1 MTVRGLAGARSLRAF
16 RHRNFRLFYVGQAI
30 SLVGSWMQAVAQ
42 SWLVLVLT
50 NDPLMLGLLA
60 AAQWLPVLFLG
71 LFGGLIADALPKRQT
86 LIVVESLMGVLA
98 IVLGLLTLTGVV
110 EVWMVLLLAVFL
122 GCLNAVEMPVRQS
135 FAVEMVGR
143 EDIVNAIALNSA
155 VFNGARVVG
164 PAIAGIAIAAFDIS
178 IAFLINGLSY
188 IAVVAAL
195 LLMREAEL
203 HLRPPIARP
212 HSAREVVA
220 SVGEG
225 VGYVRSTPL
234 VLFAVV
240 TVGLAATIGMNFQVT
255 IAPFARDTLG
265 GDASTF
271 GFLMTASG
279 LGSVTAALFLATR
292 HRASARAIGVGAVGL
307 GTGLV
312 VAALLPV
319 FGVALVA
326 MFVAGA
332 GADLD
337 GGKRQHAHP
346 GDRAGRAAGPGHERL
361 HDGLRR
367 LDPVRRHRRGGACVR
382 ARRGGRAR
390 DRRGRDDRRGYRR
403 PHLASSAPRA
413 RRGRRTATRVG
424 GGVDRPGSPP
434 ARPRADRPGGPAGR
448 RDRGIARGAR
458 HAARPRRGR
467 RRPPLTELDPGS
479 ARRGLARSTSLAFD
493 TGQARY

>member
-1 MTVRGLAGARSLRAF
+1 MTVRGLTGASSLRAF
-16 RHRNFRLFYVGQAI
+16 RHRNFRLFYAGQAI

-86 LIVVESLMGVLA
+86 LVVVESLMGVLA

-143 EDIVNAIALNSA
+143 EDIVNAVALNSA
-155 VFNGARVVG
+155 LFNGARVVG
-164 PAIAGIAIAAFDIS
+164 PAVAGLAIAAFDIS
-178 IAFLINGLSY
+178 IAFLINGFSY

-195 LLMREAEL
+195 LLMRDAEL
-203 HLRPPIARP
+203 HLRPPMARP
-212 HSAREVVA
+212 RNARDVVA

-240 TVGLAATIGMNFQVT
+240 TVGIAATIGMNFQVT

-292 HRASARAIGVGAVGL
+292 RRPSPRAIGVGALAL
-307 GTGLV
+307 GVGLV

-319 FGVALVA
+319 YAIALAA

-332 GADLD
+332 GAIWMAANGNTLIQSTVPDELRGRVMSVYTTVFAGSTPI
-337 GGKRQHAHP
+337 GGIV
-346 GDRAGRAAGPGHERL
+346 AGALASALGAAAAIGIGGAL
-361 HDGLRR
+361 TAVVGGTALVW
-367 LDPVRRHRRGGACVR
+367 LRRHRARLDAMGPAARPVVAVPAAVVAGGDVPVPA
-382 ARRGGRAR
+382 
-390 DRRGRDDRRGYRR
+390 
-403 PHLASSAPRA
+403 
-413 RRGRRTATRVG
+413 
-424 GGVDRPGSPP
+424 PP
-434 ARPRADRPGGPAGR
+434 AATIAASPAALGTLLDPRADDAGGR
-448 RDRGIARGAR
+448 
-458 HAARPRRGR
+458 
-467 RRPPLTELDPGS
+467 
-479 ARRGLARSTSLAFD
+479 
-493 TGQARY
+493 

>member
-1 MTVRGLAGARSLRAF
+1 VTVRGLAGARSLRAF
-16 RHRNFRLFYVGQAI
+16 SHRNFRLFYVGQAI

-86 LIVVESLMGVLA
+86 LVVVESLMGVLA

-122 GCLNAVEMPVRQS
+122 GCLNAVEMPVRQA
-135 FAVEMVGR
+135 FAVELVGR
-143 EDIVNAIALNSA
+143 EDIVNAVALNSA
-155 VFNGARVVG
+155 LFNGARVVG
-164 PAIAGIAIAAFDIS
+164 PAVAGLAIAAFDIS
-178 IAFLINGLSY
+178 IAFLVNGVSY
-188 IAVVAAL
+188 VAVVAAL
-195 LLMREAEL
+195 LLMRDADL

-212 HSAREVVA
+212 HTAREVVA

-255 IAPFARDTLG
+255 IAPFARDSLG

-292 HRASARAIGVGAVGL
+292 RRPSARAIGVGALGL
-307 GTGLV
+307 GAGLV
-312 VAALLPV
+312 VASLLPV
-319 FGVALVA
+319 FGLALVA

-332 GADLD
+332 GAIWMAANGNTLIQATVPDELRGRVMSVYTTVFAGSTPV
-337 GGKRQHAHP
+337 GGII
-346 GDRAGRAAGPGHERL
+346 AGALASALGAAAAIGIGGAATIVVGAVAL
-361 HDGLRR
+361 AWL
-367 LDPVRRHRRGGACVR
+367 RRHRMRAAVAAGRPPESAAALPAPGHQLAPEPAGQAAPPVAAIAASPAALGTLLDRDGADD
-382 ARRGGRAR
+382 ARR
-390 DRRGRDDRRGYRR
+390 
-403 PHLASSAPRA
+403 
-413 RRGRRTATRVG
+413 
-424 GGVDRPGSPP
+424 
-434 ARPRADRPGGPAGR
+434 
-448 RDRGIARGAR
+448 
-458 HAARPRRGR
+458 
-467 RRPPLTELDPGS
+467 
-479 ARRGLARSTSLAFD
+479 
-493 TGQARY
+493 

>member
-1 MTVRGLAGARSLRAF
+1 MTVRGLAGVSSLRAF

-86 LIVVESLMGVLA
+86 LVVVEALMGVLA

-122 GCLNAVEMPVRQS
+122 GCLNAVEMPVRQA

-143 EDIVNAIALNSA
+143 EDIVNAVALNSA
-155 VFNGARVVG
+155 LFNGARVIG
-164 PAIAGIAIAAFDIS
+164 PAIAGLAIAAFDIS
-178 IAFLINGLSY
+178 IAFLVNGISY
-188 IAVVAAL
+188 VAVVAAL
-195 LLMREAEL
+195 LLMRDADL
-203 HLRPPIARP
+203 HLRPPMARP
-212 HSAREVVA
+212 RNARDVVA

-225 VGYVRSTPL
+225 VGYVRTTPL

-292 HRASARAIGVGAVGL
+292 RRASARAIGVGAIGL
-307 GTGLV
+307 GAGLV
-312 VAALLPV
+312 VASLLPV
-319 FGVALVA
+319 FGLALAA

-332 GADLD
+332 GAIWMAANGNTLIQSTVPDELRGRVMSVYTTVFAGSTPV
-337 GGKRQHAHP
+337 GGIIAGALASALGAAAAIGIGGAATIVVGAVALAWLRRHRA
-346 GDRAGRAAGPGHERL
+346 RAAAAGRAPESVMPSLAA
-361 HDGLRR
+361 D
-367 LDPVRRHRRGGACVR
+367 RHRLAPGPTGQAAPPV
-382 ARRGGRAR
+382 AAIAASPAALGTLLDR
-390 DRRGRDDRRGYRR
+390 DRDD
-403 PHLASSAPRA
+403 
-413 RRGRRTATRVG
+413 
-424 GGVDRPGSPP
+424 
-434 ARPRADRPGGPAGR
+434 AGR
-448 RDRGIARGAR
+448 R
-458 HAARPRRGR
+458 
-467 RRPPLTELDPGS
+467 
-479 ARRGLARSTSLAFD
+479 
-493 TGQARY
+493 